1 MKLKSKNSFLKR
13 LSCIALSLMLC
24 LTSFTLAGFVPTVE
38 AEAADGDIIR
48 SISVNGYGVV
58 ANDDKRLSGTQ
69 LNIVNDTQ
77 DENFDIGFVSFS
89 NVSSLA
95 SDDYVI
101 SSASYTFTETME
113 SGREALGLSFYYPT
127 KNVDYF
133 TGTSVSIKSGDANSA
148 IFKGDDGFHLNRSI
162 EYFGMKK
169 IGSISTAA
177 GESNVSRTV
186 DITGLLREAVK
197 LGLKSAKLLIVC
209 SSAGGYRD
217 SGGWSD
223 TLVSVSTSNI
233 DVTLKTNKEFVKE
246 NISNV
251 KKSYSN
257 ISVGNADPEYLKGVV
272 NGLSWSDPAAVKINN
287 YDSDSSNSVSYKVH
301 TENYAVALYTG
312 SNSDIRFPVIFRNS
326 DYTESGDGT
335 IRTYISMDHLAFSNE
350 KFSLGNDI
358 WYRCNSY
365 HDLTKVSD
373 STFNFYSYLSG
384 NYERATED
392 TKNKYRSTE
401 SKSNKNYIK
410 FTGSVNNNT
419 YYEKLGTATFNL
431 QADYVCNWKKGWSWS
446 QYSTHSNIKS
456 NLTYDMNLY
465 VLNFEPLYNI
475 ISSQDFVSNFNT
487 IYGNSSKYTDD
498 SLSKYY
504 KIMADIVTFDISLK
518 PTSNDSDVVAIANN
532 IKNLVTNYKLPTL
545 KKFTVNFV
553 NYNGQSVEKVVLNP
567 GEKIG
572 EFPAN
577 TAPTPDLFFPDKG
590 HNVYYWNTSLT
601 KDDVPTTD
609 VTINELQGTQ
619 LIGHS
624 STTPATPIISQ
635 DKDKNTIHKHQKTC
649 SICKAEYTEWHNLV
663 YDSDKKY
670 AKCKDCDDYHTEVDN
685 YTFNGF
691 RITKG
696 NLFDF
701 DKYASKTASTKVVE
715 NKGTSNVDIVNDT
728 ITVAASGYDV
738 YTNHSGSDDCYTI
751 PVIGGNTYTF
761 SYVPSKSDNQVYVF
775 FYNDGNQTAT
785 LGESYNYKVI
795 SEGKEPD
802 KTGKNTDYFV
812 NNYSAKE
819 NSESKIIFTAPA
831 NCHHVDFRFG
841 TVQAG
846 SICTFSEISFYE
858 SDANGNPTKG
868 YEVLASDV
876 ESGANVLSKL
886 NIPSANKC
894 NASYSMTGKDG
905 PITSSHTID
914 TNLNITLDT
923 VHAYGNFTNDYTK
936 GLAYDK
942 NKTYTHTGSCSKCGN
957 NDTQPCEFGGLD
969 INGNTATLTCSECS
983 GTYTLDLEAY
993 KKAVADANNSVN
1005 NSAAYTSESRTD
1017 LSSVLTAQDAALS
1030 SAKTQAQIDA
1040 MTRAI
1045 EEANKLAKDNGKL
1058 VLMQYD
1064 VEFYYVL
1071 DNKPAVNCETG
1082 NATVDY
1088 GTEFELTA
1096 PTIEGNYSIIKW
1108 TRTTYPNGKPKDETV
1123 GSSNETLKGRYT
1135 GTTKYYVYLKTIP
1148 AQQESTETANIYLT
1162 DRLGRVIDAMSVNLT
1177 EGKATLDVS
1186 VIDNS
1191 IKIGNVTM
1199 TAPSISFYRVSGFR
1213 FSMNNEPVTN
1223 TRYTITDDTYIS
1235 VTYTPATSFKITCDS
1250 TCKADKTEAQWDDK
1264 VTVTANNNA
1273 TETTQWYVNG
1283 VLVGYGPKYVFRAN
1297 QDVNITCNNESAT
1310 LRPTAAVSRL
1320 SYSSPIDR
1328 TITVVGSF
1336 NLPDGYTL
1344 VETGVLLKTSA
1355 VNNTDEVSNVKNYN
1369 LKSGNAK
1376 KFVATNYTKDTH
1388 QFTVNVYSSKQYDE
1402 IYLGAVA
1409 YLTYEDANGN
1419 ENTVYS
1425 PLVNTTYSNGKNTQ
1439 SSISQEVA

>member
-13 LSCIALSLMLC
+13 ISCIALSLMLC

-38 AEAADGDIIR
+38 AEAADGDITR

-58 ANDDKRLSGTQ
+58 ANDNKRLSGTQ

-89 NVSSLA
+89 NVSALA

-101 SSASYTFTETME
+101 SSASYTFTETMA

-133 TGTSVSIKSGDANSA
+133 TGTSRSIISGDANSA

-177 GESNVSRTV
+177 GDSNVSRTV
-186 DITGLLREAVK
+186 DITGLLRETVE
-197 LGLKSAKLLIVC
+197 LGLNSAKLLIVC

-326 DYTESGDGT
+326 GYTETNGGDV
-335 IRTYISMDHLAFSNE
+335 RTYISMDHLAFSNE

-365 HDLTKVSD
+365 HDLTGVSD

-384 NYERATED
+384 NYERATKD

-401 SKSNKNYIK
+401 SRSNKNYIK
-410 FTGSVNNNT
+410 FTGSVNKNT

-431 QADYVCNWKKGWSWS
+431 QADYVCNYQNRWGTWNQWSV
-446 QYSTHSNIKS
+446 HSNIKS
-456 NLTYDMNLY
+456 DLTYDMNLY

-518 PTSNDSDVVAIANN
+518 PTSTDSEVVAIANN

-609 VTINELQGTQ
+609 VTINELQDTQ

-649 SICKAEYTEWHNLV
+649 SECHAVYTEWHNLV

-670 AKCKDCDDYHTEVDN
+670 AQCKDCDDYHTEKDN

-701 DKYASKTASTKVVE
+701 DAYASKTASTKVVE

-738 YTNHSGSDDCYTI
+738 YTNHQGNADCYTI

-785 LGESYNYKVI
+785 VGDNYTYKVI

-831 NCHHVDFRFG
+831 NCNHVDFRFG

-858 SDANGNPTKG
+858 CDPDGNPKV
-868 YEVLASDV
+868 YEVLATDGQKD
-876 ESGANVLSKL
+876 ENVLSKL
-886 NIPSANKC
+886 NIPSADKC
-894 NASYSMTGKDG
+894 NASYSMTGKTG
-905 PITSSHTID
+905 KISSTDTID
-914 TNLNITLDT
+914 TNLNITLDA
-923 VHAYGNFTNDYTK
+923 VHNYQNSYAPTYNLGNSYNDTK
-936 GLAYDK
+936 DY
-942 NKTYTHTGSCSKCGN
+942 YTHSRSCEDCKY
-957 NDTQPCEFGGLD
+957 NDTQSCKFGGLD
-969 INGNTATLTCSECS
+969 IDGNTATLTCSECS

-1005 NSAAYTSESRTD
+1005 NSAAYTSASRT
-1017 LSSVLTAQDAALS
+1017 ALS
-1030 SAKTQAQIDA
+1030 LVLSEQATKLNSAKTQDDVDSCTETI
-1040 MTRAI
+1040 I
-1045 EEANKLAKDNGKL
+1045 SKNKLTTADSAGVL
-1058 VLMQYD
+1058 VLEKYSITFN
-1064 VEFYYVL
+1064 V
-1071 DNKPAVNCETG
+1071 
-1082 NATVDY
+1082 ATVDGKTLATNITGTGTYDY
-1088 GTEFELTA
+1088 GTMVELDLPEQYQTNYVVTTWKRYAKGEDKVVGATSTKLYVVVNQESTYTAVINSVATDNVGDNEAVLTLNNKSGKTIDVGFVETNKEQTVTVDINNSTVTIGSVELTA
-1096 PTIEGNYSIIKW
+1096 PTYSF
-1108 TRTTYPNGKPKDETV
+1108 Y
-1123 GSSNETLKGRYT
+1123 TLKGFYIDKTLYSESGGTVTITKDTVITPYYDASLFVNIDRASGETFTINNENTASYKAKWNQKVT
-1135 GTTKYYVYLKTIP
+1135 LKSETEVYWYNDNDVLLGKGTTY
-1148 AQQESTETANIYLT
+1148 
-1162 DRLGRVIDAMSVNLT
+1162 
-1177 EGKATLDVS
+1177 
-1186 VIDNS
+1186 
-1191 IKIGNVTM
+1191 
-1199 TAPSISFYRVSGFR
+1199 SFYANSEVTIHT
-1213 FSMNNEPVTN
+1213 EPV
-1223 TRYTITDDTYIS
+1223 DS
-1235 VTYTPATSFKITCDS
+1235 VQNVDPTASIGYFDYDS
-1250 TCKADKTEAQWDDK
+1250 TLNK
-1264 VTVTANNNA
+1264 VTVVNNFFVPDGMKVTKAGVIISTKNSTREALIAQTNGKFEGGTESFTSTGNQIRISVSRTANTKFTMYA
-1273 TETTQWYVNG
+1273 LAYVVVDG
-1283 VLVGYGPKYVFRAN
+1283 QRYYS
-1297 QDVNITCNNESAT
+1297 NE
-1310 LRPTAAVSRL
+1310 VK
-1320 SYSSPIDR
+1320 
-1328 TITVVGSF
+1328 TI
-1336 NLPDGYTL
+1336 
-1344 VETGVLLKTSA
+1344 
-1355 VNNTDEVSNVKNYN
+1355 
-1369 LKSGNAK
+1369 
-1376 KFVATNYTKDTH
+1376 NYTPK
-1388 QFTVNVYSSKQYDE
+1388 S
-1402 IYLGAVA
+1402 A
-1409 YLTYEDANGN
+1409 
-1419 ENTVYS
+1419 
-1425 PLVNTTYSNGKNTQ
+1425 
-1439 SSISQEVA
+1439 